1 MRMRIQQSG
10 LHRSTVSVNHA
21 GSCKHRTQINCKRMP
36 VRTLR
41 QAALFPIR
49 ETKQAVPHKNN
60 WEENPLIGFGGTPMS
75 WSLLTAFCVMN
86 DTDCRAWLK
95 GIDTPCTLDARLAR
109 SLLWR
114 NECEGKNLPCIRL
127 DSDTSLVSNPTGI
140 LRPEV
145 PYWCHYSTSVT
156 KLQDS
161 LPIFCETLCISNNS
175 STLFLWKNGNIF
187 A

>member
-41 QAALFPIR
+41 QAALFPIM
-49 ETKQAVPHKNN
+49 ETKQAVPHKTN
-60 WEENPLIGFGGTPMS
+60 WGEKSPDRLWWKSNVLVSPDGILRYERHRLQSLTQRNWYAMHFGCKTCKKPTMEKR
-75 WSLLTAFCVMN
+75 MQ
-86 DTDCRAWLK
+86 R
-95 GIDTPCTLDARLAR
+95 
-109 SLLWR
+109 
-114 NECEGKNLPCIRL
+114 KNLPCIRL

-145 PYWCHYSTSVT
+145 PYWCHYNTSVT

-161 LPIFCETLCISNNS
+161 LSVFCGTLCISNNS
-175 STLFLWKNGNIF
+175 AALFLWKNGNIF

>member
-41 QAALFPIR
+41 QAALFPIM
-49 ETKQAVPHKNN
+49 ETKQAVPHKTN
-60 WEENPLIGFGGTPMS
+60 WGKNSLTGFGGNPMS
-75 WSLLTAFCVMN
+75 WYLLTAFCVMN

-114 NECEGKNLPCIRL
+114 NECKGKICRAFVLTAILHRFQTPLEFFAQKYRTDAIITRL
-127 DSDTSLVSNPTGI
+127 
-140 LRPEV
+140 
-145 PYWCHYSTSVT
+145 
-156 KLQDS
+156 
-161 LPIFCETLCISNNS
+161 
-175 STLFLWKNGNIF
+175 
-187 A
+187 